1 MVETSRL
8 LQKEYITWKKFTVTG
23 ISLLSLKKKKDKAQ
37 KMLFLIVLLVAK
49 AVSDGH
55 QQSESIFA
63 TVLELYIHN
72 S

>member
-1 MVETSRL
+1 MEEIYCDRNFSPIL
-8 LQKEYITWKKFTVTG
+8 E
-23 ISLLSLKKKKDKAQ
+23 KKKKDKAQ

>member
-1 MVETSRL
+1 
-8 LQKEYITWKKFTVTG
+8 
-23 ISLLSLKKKKDKAQ
+23 
-37 KMLFLIVLLVAK
+37 MLFLIVLLVAK

-63 TVLELYIHN
+63 TVIELYIHN